1 MTPIIRHQGEGMRI
15 CRIAIENFANFDSVD
30 FATDDSLVV
39 VGENKAGKSNLL
51 RALRLVLDPT
61 LPDRERQL
69 GLEHFWDGL
78 GDEKL
83 GHEVRVEVELTAF
96 EDNDNLLAVL
106 GGFLVTTKSPLV
118 ARLTYLYR
126 PKAELKGKEPES
138 LADYEFLVF
147 GGTEEANVLTA
158 AQRREM
164 PMDYLFALRDAEGD
178 LLNWRRSPLRPIIE
192 ELTANLDDTARVELQ
207 KLVNEASEGLAARPE
222 VATAAQKVSERLKQ
236 MVGNE
241 HAVSLALGL
250 APNNV
255 DVLLRSLRLL
265 IDGGARGIG
274 DASLGTANLL
284 FLTLKALELERTV
297 EAGERSHTFLAI
309 EEPEAHLHPHV
320 QRLVYR
326 HYLGADDDAPEN
338 VTTILTTHSPHIAS
352 VAPLRSIVLLREDP
366 DAEATVITS
375 AAKVDLTKD
384 DEDDLQRYI
393 DVTRGE
399 LFFARG
405 IIFVE
410 GDAERFL
417 IPAYAT
423 AMGVDLD
430 ALGVTICSIAGVN
443 FLPYVTLVGPD
454 ALNIP
459 FIILTDRDPQDGKEP
474 LAYFRVRYILEE
486 CLDEENL
493 EDDVEDLFEQAEMN
507 GIFVNEKT
515 LEVDL
520 FKAGMG
526 PAMSAVLERHANT
539 WGKTRQALMKGWQD
553 DLTSLDEAKLL
564 KWVEEVGKGRFA
576 QALAGRASAARCPD
590 YIKRALKYVSNGFS
604 PVEL

>member
-1 MTPIIRHQGEGMRI
+1 MRI

-39 VGENKAGKSNLL
+39 VGENKVGKSNLL
-51 RALRLVLDPT
+51 KALRLVLDPS

-69 GLEHFWDGL
+69 GLEDFWDGL

-83 GHEVRVEVELTAF
+83 GYEVEVVVELTDF

-106 GGFLVTTKSPLV
+106 AGCLVEKEPPV

-126 PKAELKGKEPES
+126 PKADLKGKEPES

-147 GGTEEANVLTA
+147 GGTDEDNVFTA
-158 AQRREM
+158 LQRREL

-192 ELTANLDDTARVELQ
+192 ELTANLDDKARAELQ
-207 KLVNEASEGLAARPE
+207 KLVNDASEGLAARPE
-222 VATAAQKVSERLKQ
+222 VAAAAQKVAQRLEK
-236 MVGNE
+236 MVGDE
-241 HAVSLALGL
+241 HAVSLALGV
-250 APNNV
+250 APTNV

-284 FLTLKALELERTV
+284 FLTLKALELERAV
-297 EAGERSHTFLAI
+297 KAGERSHTFLAI

-326 HYLGADDDAPEN
+326 HYLGADGDAPEN

-366 DAEATVITS
+366 GDEATVITS
-375 AAKVDLTKD
+375 AAKVELTVD

-417 IPAYAT
+417 VPAFAT
-423 AMGVDLD
+423 ARGLDLD
-430 ALGVTICSIAGVN
+430 SLGVTVCSVAGTN
-443 FLPYVTLVGPD
+443 FLPYVKLVGPD
-454 ALNIP
+454 SLDIP
-459 FIILTDRDPQDGKEP
+459 FIVLTDRDPVGDGSP
-474 LAYFRVRYILEE
+474 LAYGRVSKLLKHLGMDDED
-486 CLDEENL
+486 LDEY
-493 EDDVEDLFEQAEMN
+493 DADGLFEYAEN
-507 GIFVNEKT
+507 DGIFVNSTT

-520 FKAGMG
+520 FEAGMG
-526 PAMSAVLERHANT
+526 AAMAAVFAKAAST
-539 WGKTRQALMKGWQD
+539 YGPKRQAMVKQWLD
-553 DLTSLDEAKLL
+553 DPASLDEDKFLGL
-564 KWVEEVGKGRFA
+564 VENVGKGRFA
-576 QALAGRASAARCPD
+576 QALAGHVKAAHCPE
-590 YIKRALKYVSNGFS
+590 YMKKAFTFIQNGFS
-604 PVEL
+604 PVES

>member
-1 MTPIIRHQGEGMRI
+1 MRI
-15 CRIAIENFANFDSVD
+15 SRIAVENYANFETVD
-30 FATDDSLVV
+30 FATDVSLVI

-51 RALRLVLDPT
+51 RALRLVLDPM
-61 LPDRERQL
+61 LPDRDRQL

-78 GDEKL
+78 SDRKL
-83 GHEVRVEVELTAF
+83 GATVKVLLEFTDF
-96 EDNDNLLAVL
+96 EDNDNLLTVL
-106 GGFLVTTKSPLV
+106 GGSLVHTESPVV

-126 PKAELKGKEPES
+126 PKAALEGAAPQT

-147 GGTEEANVLTA
+147 GGTNEDNVLTA
-158 AQRREM
+158 ARRREL

-192 ELTANLDDTARVELQ
+192 ELTAGLDEESRKELEQ
-207 KLVNEASEGLAARPE
+207 LVSNAQNTLAQRSEVSAA
-222 VATAAQKVSERLKQ
+222 AGKVYDRLVK
-236 MVGNE
+236 MVGDE
-241 HAVSLALGL
+241 HAVSLTLG
-250 APNNV
+250 ATPTNV
-255 DVLLRSLRLL
+255 DVLLRGLRLL

-284 FLTLKALELERTV
+284 FLTLKGLELERAV

-326 HYLGADDDAPEN
+326 HYLGEKDDAPEN

-352 VAPLRSIVLLREDP
+352 VAPLRSIILLRED
-366 DAEATVITS
+366 AECGATLIAS
-375 AAKVDLTKD
+375 AAEVELAPDE
-384 DEDDLQRYI
+384 EDDLQRYI

-417 IPAYAT
+417 IPEFAT
-423 AMGVDLD
+423 ALDVDLD
-430 ALGVTICSIAGVN
+430 TLGVTVCSVASAN
-443 FLPYVTLVGPD
+443 FLPYLKLVGPD

-459 FIILTDRDPQDGKEP
+459 FVILTDLDPTDDERLP
-474 LAYFRVRYILEE
+474 LAFARVREILALWMEQ
-486 CLDEENL
+486 
-493 EDDVEDLFEQAEMN
+493 EDINEYAKFDDIWEDGEMN
-507 GIFVNEKT
+507 GVFVNDNT
-515 LEVDL
+515 LEVEL
-520 FKAGMG
+520 FQAGMG
-526 PAMSAVLERHANT
+526 AAMASILKKHSNS
-539 WGKTRQALMKGWQD
+539 WGPKRRAAMTGWIND
-553 DLTSLDEAKLL
+553 PTTLNESKLL
-564 KWVEEVGKGRFA
+564 SWIGEVGKGRFA
-576 QALAGRASAARCPD
+576 QAIAGSATEAVCPD
-590 YIKRALKYVSNGFS
+590 YIKKALKYVKNGFS

>member
-1 MTPIIRHQGEGMRI
+1 MRI
-15 CRIAIENFANFDSVD
+15 SRIAVENYANFENVD
-30 FATDDSLVV
+30 FATDDSLVI

-51 RALRLVLDPT
+51 RALRLVLDPM
-61 LPDRERQL
+61 LPDRDRQL
-69 GLEHFWDGL
+69 GFEHFWDGL

-83 GHEVRVEVELTAF
+83 GATVKVVVEFTDF
-96 EDNDNLLAVL
+96 EDNDNLLTVL
-106 GGFLVTTKSPLV
+106 GGSLVDTETPVV

-126 PKAELKGKEPES
+126 PKAALEGAAPQT

-147 GGTEEANVLTA
+147 GGTNEDNVLTA
-158 AQRREM
+158 ARRREL

-192 ELTANLDDTARVELQ
+192 ELTASLDGETREELQ
-207 KLVNEASEGLAARPE
+207 QLVSNAQNSLAQRPE
-222 VATAAQKVSERLKQ
+222 VSAAATKVYERLTE
-236 MVGNE
+236 MVGDE
-241 HAVSLALGL
+241 HAVSLTLG
-250 APNNV
+250 ATQTNV

-284 FLTLKALELERTV
+284 FLTLKGLELERAV

-326 HYLGADDDAPEN
+326 HYLGEEGDPPEN

-352 VAPLRSIVLLREDP
+352 VAPLRSIILLREN
-366 DAEATVITS
+366 AGCGATSITS
-375 AAKVDLTKD
+375 AAEVELLSDE
-384 DEDDLQRYI
+384 EDDLQRYI

-417 IPAYAT
+417 IPEFAA
-423 AMGVDLD
+423 ALGINLD
-430 ALGVTICSIAGVN
+430 ELGVTVCSVASAN
-443 FLPYVTLVGPD
+443 FLPYVKLVGPD

-459 FIILTDRDPQDGKEP
+459 FVILTDLDPPDDGGPP
-474 LAYFRVRYILEE
+474 LAFARVRDILALSMEQEDIDQYEE
-486 CLDEENL
+486 VDDIW
-493 EDDVEDLFEQAEMN
+493 EDGEMN
-507 GIFVNEKT
+507 GIFVNDKT
-515 LEVDL
+515 LEVEL
-520 FKAGMG
+520 FQAGMG
-526 PAMSAVLERHANT
+526 ATMGPVLKKHANS
-539 WGKTRQALMKGWQD
+539 WGPTRRAVMKGWID
-553 DLTSLDEAKLL
+553 DPTTLEESKLL
-564 KWVEEVGKGRFA
+564 GWVGEVGKGRFA
-576 QALAGRASAARCPD
+576 QALASSVTAEVCPE
-590 YIKRALKYVSNGFS
+590 YIQKALNFVKNGFS
-604 PVEL
+604 PVET